1 MKKARILLLEDD
13 VNLSETVEEYLSDE
27 GYEVLCA
34 YDGESAQDAIYE
46 ESFDL
51 LLLDVNVPGPNGFE
65 LLKEAR
71 ENGTATPAVF
81 ITSRNAMEDVESGFE
96 SGADD
101 YIRKPFALKELL
113 LRVQTILKRNFFHNP
128 KERMDLGGG
137 LAYDV
142 EAGLLYRGGESVPLN
157 DKMARLLKLFIQRKG
172 EVISH
177 EVIFEHLWNFDEEPS
192 DTALRTYIKELR
204 KLLGKERIVSHKRLG
219 YQFS

>member
-13 VNLSETVEEYLSDE
+13 ITLSETVSEYLEEE
-27 GYEVLCA
+27 GYDVVCA
-34 YDGESAQDAIYE
+34 YDGDSAQDALYE
-46 ESFDL
+46 EKFDL
-51 LLLDVNVPGPNGFE
+51 LLLDVNVPGPSGFE

-81 ITSRNAMEDVESGFE
+81 ITSRGGLDDVESGFE

-128 KERMDLGGG
+128 AEQMELGGG
-137 LAYDV
+137 LAYDT
-142 EAGLLYRGGESVPLN
+142 AQGQLYKEGERVPLG
-157 DKMARLLKLFIQRKG
+157 DKPSRLLRLFIQRKG
-172 EVISH
+172 QVISH
-177 EVIFEHLWNFDEEPS
+177 EVITEHLWSFDEEPS

>member
-157 DKMARLLKLFIQRKG
+157 DKMARLLKLFVQRRG